1 MPNFLESPALKELH
15 WTITKSNLRM
25 SEAKAKRDNG
35 EDSAESEEGERH
47 ALDDRK
53 WNKAFRGD
61 RLKIWLENRLA

>member
-1 MPNFLESPALKELH
+1 
-15 WTITKSNLRM
+15 M

-53 WNKAFRGD
+53 WNKAFREA
-61 RLKIWLENRLA
+61 RLKNWQANGLRNTNVQLARGQVD